1 VLLRPVDF
9 QSAYRDLYPSL
20 FRYAHRFTGDADAAE
35 DIVQEA
41 FLRLLDQDL
50 PDDEVRPWIFVV
62 ATNLAR
68 DRARKRER
76 RRRLLAARGDTRGS
90 VSSPY
95 EDVERAERVAAVRW
109 ALEEL
114 SDRDRQMLL
123 MREEGFRYVE
133 IAEALGVRPTSVGAL
148 IARALKRFTAAYT
161 ATEGLNAP
169 SE

>member
-1 VLLRPVDF
+1 VRSVDF

-20 FRYAHRFTGDADAAE
+20 FRYVHRFTGDADVAE

-50 PDDEVRPWIFVV
+50 PHEEVRPWIFVV

-76 RRRLLAARGDTRGS
+76 RRRLLAARRP
-90 VSSPY
+90 SPAVLTSPHD
-95 EDVERAERVAAVRW
+95 EMERAERIAAVRA
-109 ALEEL
+109 ALGEL

-123 MREEGFRYVE
+123 MREEGFRYAE
-133 IAEALGVRPTSVGAL
+133 IAEMLGVRPTSVGAL
-148 IARALKRFTAAYT
+148 VARALKRFIAAY
-161 ATEGLNAP
+161 AAMERANAP